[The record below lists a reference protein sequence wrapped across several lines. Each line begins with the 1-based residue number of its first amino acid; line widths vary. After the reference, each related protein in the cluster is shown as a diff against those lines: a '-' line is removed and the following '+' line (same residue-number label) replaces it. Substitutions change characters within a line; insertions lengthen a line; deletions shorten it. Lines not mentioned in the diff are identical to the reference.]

1 MLFWNISAHSVAVA
15 CSCGCWMLAA
25 TKASM
30 VSGLAWAIA
39 SSISWGSKKGMLAMV
54 SCLVALSL
62 TGMSAK

>member
-1 MLFWNISAHSVAVA
+1 
-15 CSCGCWMLAA
+15 
-25 TKASM
+25 M